1 MIEAVKLR
9 RSGMAI
15 DTIAYKLGTSKGTVI
30 EILKANMSEAEYD
43 RCKTSIRRTAFNAK
57 RRRQSKGIG
66 VTEKQATEILEL
78 RRLRYS
84 YQDIAH
90 QVKTSKANA
99 IAVVHRDM
107 PKSERDE
114 IDDEVHRRRVEG
126 LKHGYREGEISGC
139 AKRWARQW
147 VALPAWEA

>member
-1 MIEAVKLR
+1 MSEMADMRREGVNLDVIASHFKITKAKAIKELR
-9 RSGMAI
+9 AELGKDYDAI
-15 DTIAYKLGTSKGTVI
+15 ANEKRKRKDR
-30 EILKANMSEAEYD
+30 LKAN
-43 RCKTSIRRTAFNAK
+43 RNVR
-57 RRRQSKGIG
+57 G

-99 IAVVHRDM
+99 IAIVHRDM

-126 LKHGYREGEISGC
+126 LKHGYREGEINGC

>member
-1 MIEAVKLR
+1 MSEMADMRREGVNLDVIASHFKITKAKAIKELR
-9 RSGMAI
+9 AELGKDYDAI
-15 DTIAYKLGTSKGTVI
+15 ANEKRKRKDR
-30 EILKANMSEAEYD
+30 LKAN
-43 RCKTSIRRTAFNAK
+43 RNVR
-57 RRRQSKGIG
+57 G

-114 IDDEVHRRRVEG
+114 IDDEVHRRRAEG
-126 LKHGYREGEISGC
+126 LKHGYREGEINGC

-147 VALPAWEA
+147 VALPVWEA